1 MEERGDSFL
10 CWGGEYQQVYERWR
24 TEALAGG
31 GVKLFCDWGMALF
44 SPEYK
49 NGSCRLFMVSRRR
62 APVKAGMFSL
72 GRLLLDLGVVQKG
85 SKDLRGGYANNNK
98 DEEVNLC

>member
-1 MEERGDSFL
+1 MEERGEFFL
-10 CWGGEYQQVYERWR
+10 CLGGEYQQVYERWR
-24 TEALAGG
+24 TEALAGD
-31 GVKLFCDWGMALF
+31 GVALFCDWGMALF

-62 APVKAGMFSL
+62 ASVKAGTFSL

-85 SKDLRGGYANNNK
+85 FREPRSDYDNK
-98 DEEVNLC
+98 KEEVMNI

>member
-24 TEALAGG
+24 TEALAGD
-31 GVKLFCDWGMALF
+31 GVEQFCDWGMALF

-72 GRLLLDLGVVQKG
+72 GRLVLDLGVVQKG
-85 SKDLRGGYANNNK
+85 FTEPRSDNDNK
-98 DEEVNLC
+98 KEEEEMNI